1 MFIFRDVV
9 SLAKKL
15 SKERNDLCR
24 ELGRLY
30 DSMLELHN
38 NMTMEIQVLAQ
49 ENSSLRKSV
58 ENDGSGGNGIK
69 KGEQR

>member
-1 MFIFRDVV
+1 MLSV
-9 SLAKKL
+9 AKKL
-15 SKERNDLCR
+15 SKERSDLCR
-24 ELGRLY
+24 ELSRLY

-49 ENSSLRKSV
+49 ENNSLRKSGADV
-58 ENDGSGGNGIK
+58 SEGGNGIR